1 MTAVSFYFSIML
13 GRGENHCAIT
23 KLMKFTKPNTVKTF
37 TTAADKK

>member
-1 MTAVSFYFSIML
+1 MTTLYLSIML